1 MSIAT
6 TDPAG
11 LSVPKT
17 PARNR
22 HRVRRVIA
30 GALIVVASVAAPF
43 AFVAFWTHRTIYTET
58 GYVDAVT
65 PLANQKSI
73 QDAIAKRVTTLL
85 DSYLR
90 SADVAPKLP
99 SQLQPA
105 TRAGR
110 LALDALV
117 GEETVAALQSKA
129 FKAFWR
135 KANRAIHDQVV
146 KWITNSGT
154 DLRFRIQGDQV
165 QIDLTPLV
173 KQVQTR
179 LANSGIPLISGVN
192 LDGLQPKYTVFQ
204 GSVASSVRRGLRTL
218 DTLAY
223 VLPPFVLAA
232 YAAAVAVAV
241 RRRRALLQAGLGF
254 AIGSAAGLLAMWIGH
269 GFYLD
274 VVRGA
279 GISTTAASD
288 AYRILLRGLRMQLW
302 IGFAIGAVVALGAW
316 VARSSRPATRLRALA
331 TRSGHTPSGASTTP
345 RGAATPA
352 MPR

>member
-1 MSIAT
+1 MSTVDT
-6 TDPAG
+6 TDRTGPG
-11 LSVPKT
+11 VPD
-17 PARNR
+17 RNR
-22 HRVRRVIA
+22 HGFRRVVA
-30 GALIVVASVAAPF
+30 GTLIVVASFTAPF

-65 PLANQKSI
+65 PLANQQSI
-73 QDAIAKRVTTLL
+73 QDAIAKRVTTLI

-90 SADVAPKLP
+90 SADVASKLP
-99 SQLQPA
+99 SRLQPA

-117 GEETVAALQSKA
+117 GKETLAALQSKA
-129 FKAFWR
+129 FTTFWQ

-146 KWITNSGT
+146 KWITDSGT
-154 DLRFRIQGDQV
+154 DLRFRIRGDKV

-179 LANSGIPLISGVN
+179 LANSGIPLISGVK
-192 LDGLQPKYTVFQ
+192 LDGLETHYTIFQ
-204 GSVASSVRRGLRTL
+204 GSVATSVQRGLRTL
-218 DTLAY
+218 DTLAFA
-223 VLPPFVLAA
+223 LPVFVLAA
-232 YAAAVAVAV
+232 YAAAVAVAA
-241 RRRRALLQAGLGF
+241 RRRRAVLQTGIGF

-316 VARSSRPATRLRALA
+316 VAGSSRPATRLRALA
-331 TRSGHTPSGASTTP
+331 GRSARTPTGASTAP

-352 MPR
+352 TPG